1 MPDSSPVVRRCPL
14 CRVDVSVPGD
24 FVDPRCPSCDAPLVA
39 SLATPDESSETLLEV
54 RKDSALEVAIPSDSR
69 SSRAEDATLR
79 DIPLDRPSGSEERR
93 ATGAAATRR
102 PAEDESLLDTATFP
116 GQMEPGEERIVG
128 NYRLVRILGKGGM
141 GIVYEA
147 VHRELART
155 VALKVMSIRDAG
167 VEEIERFKREARAA
181 AKLRHPNIVP
191 ILDVGEHE
199 GQHFFTMDLVR
210 GQTLTALARSHQL
223 TPGQSAEILAK
234 VSRAI
239 HHAHEAGVI
248 HRDLKPSNILLDE
261 QGEPHVMDFGLAKDL
276 SDVSGLTLT
285 GVAMGSPPYMPPEQ
299 ARGEFRQVDA
309 VSDVYGLG
317 ASLYECLAGRAP
329 FTGKSLYDIIAK
341 VLVEDPA
348 PPSQLRP
355 DVPYDLETICLKALE
370 KEKWRR
376 YPSAL
381 DLALDLDRYS
391 QGASIRARR
400 QGLTTKV
407 GRYLVRNRSV
417 IVAVLLPLALA
428 AALATYAF
436 GQGASLDEPEPDAPL
451 AAPKLGPV
459 ADAARLC
466 GTLQLD
472 PALTRVCGAL
482 PELPRADA
490 VSARIAALPAAQG
503 PGPLQQALLAAQAGG
518 SEALG
523 GEELAALL
531 ASLGRAPPHDISVN
545 DLAATVSELFQP
557 DDPWAAWLRQLVL
570 ALRARETRE
579 EEARVEAW
587 RAAFSGPPT
596 PFDLPLLS
604 ALAARRSESA
614 DRRFA
619 AARDALT
626 ATATPQRALPDAP
639 PSLTQDKRGRIVVA
653 APAGS
658 AGWTYPP
665 FALPGEKLTRPIL
678 RSRFGELGPPS
689 PPLLAPDGRSLVVG
703 WLRFVVR
710 LRIRDGAVLARR
722 RLPGL
727 VLGVDHAPGGGVS
740 VRVALG
746 AESEAS
752 SVLAFD
758 LQGELQGGRDP
769 QAWRDQLRREA
780 VARLPEFETLIALER
795 LRPGAEEPAPEE
807 GAPPPRSE
815 LRYIELRP
823 DPAEVLDLGL
833 QQGPPRAGAQVVLAS
848 EGLSPEELEPSRI
861 SGVSKPLFAGAQG
874 HLLYGLRTADPFPPQ
889 RRRKRNTP
897 FYVGRT
903 DLALWFDP
911 IQRRGVS
918 YRPTRRPEE
927 AEWKAILARCDAF
940 VASEEGSPNPWLL
953 AFQAA
958 ARERLGDPDP
968 LLAGRAA
975 LSAGLDPR
983 GRVELA
989 CFLDAHGYEQAADQ
1003 GLELALVERWEQGP
1017 FLPEWAGW
1025 GELDPGRRLADW
1037 ADRCGHYQQRWE
1049 RADQLAR
1056 WRDAFAPNLR
1066 DGRWAREALRLA
1078 GRQRSEVESA
1088 APALPAA
1095 LAQQRPRKGLAGL
1108 NVLNLAR
1115 ADHAIRL
1122 QPIFVGVVIGVL
1134 LLLLLRYRRH
1144 SIRDLGRLGFLS
1156 AWARLKLWWESPT
1169 VRAHYALP
1177 AYLTLPDKVA
1187 LIVVYV
1193 VFLLLFALQEAS
1205 VQVVLLAD
1213 RPAAREMLSGDLSSG
1228 TSERHLIAK
1237 SPSREAIY
1245 ALAWVRRARGEE
1257 LGDLEHVLLKLGV
1270 TSARHYL
1277 LWAESQPGQRRAKAL
1292 GRVEA
1297 SAELEPYLELA
1308 RARGEQD
1315 AAKIDAA
1322 EAKLAALDPAWA
1334 GYLWARQR
1342 LAQAKRPALPPL
1354 PAAPPPTSRDRDRLL
1369 FATEQWSR
1377 VLPYKLMLNVLGLKP
1392 TEGWEDT
1399 LDRFQLQHDT
1409 TLAMARYHNEFL
1421 FAVPVGLLLLV
1432 ALLFVSSPHRF
1443 EPLESDLK
1451 PPPTI
1456 RLLRLLFPGVAQL
1469 QHQRTLRGV
1478 LLLLPFVYFAM
1489 QVLGGITSKLM
1500 LAVGQSFFGS
1510 LVTSLE
1516 LAQLTGEAASAL
1528 PIVRQFHL
1536 LEMALVL
1543 GFLYA
1548 AHWLDLALAQHKS
1561 YESPDEEEG
1570 RPEPRRR
1577 EPEFIIPL
1585 DSEAAIAS
1593 EIPRSSGT
1601 APGPF
1606 DATEAGRAA
1615 TPRAPDTRPRRARA
1629 VEGDSDE
1636 LPLLPDLS
1644 DSDDD
1649 EDDDHGFA
1657 ATETSLPI
1665 LPELSDSDE
1674 GEPGPFDRTERD
1686 LPAPPVE
1693 RTELDLRP
1701 RPDPSRGDPSRGQ
1714 DNA

>member
-54 RKDSALEVAIPSDSR
+54 RRDSALEVRVPSDSR
-69 SSRAEDATLR
+69 HARAEDATLR
-79 DIPLDRPSGSEERR
+79 DLPASPPPSGGAERR
-93 ATGAAATRR
+93 ASGVAPTRGR
-102 PAEDESLLDTATFP
+102 AEEGSLIDTATFP
-116 GQMEPGEERIVG
+116 GQLEPGEERIVG

-147 VHRELART
+147 VHRQLART

-167 VEEIERFKREARAA
+167 VEELERFKREARAA

-223 TPGQSAEILAK
+223 TPSQSAEILAK

-248 HRDLKPSNILLDE
+248 HRDLKPSNILVDE

-309 VSDVYGLG
+309 ISDVYGLG

-341 VLVEDPA
+341 VLVEDPT
-348 PPSQLRP
+348 PPSQVKAE
-355 DVPYDLETICLKALE
+355 VPYDLETICLKSLE

-381 DLALDLDRYS
+381 DLARDLDRFT

-436 GQGASLDEPEPDAPL
+436 GQGASLDDPPPDA
-451 AAPKLGPV
+451 AAQRPELGPV
-459 ADAARLC
+459 AEAARLS

-472 PALTRVCGAL
+472 PALKRVCAAL
-482 PELPRADA
+482 PALPRADA

-523 GEELAALL
+523 AEELAQLL
-531 ASLGRAPPHDISVN
+531 ASLGRAPPHDISARE
-545 DLAATVSELFQP
+545 LAEVVSELFQP

-570 ALRARETRE
+570 ALRARETRAE
-579 EEARVEAW
+579 EPRLEAW
-587 RAAFSGPPT
+587 REAFTGPPT

-604 ALAARRSESA
+604 ALAARRSEPA
-614 DRRFA
+614 DQRFS

-626 ATATPQRALPDAP
+626 APATPQRALPDAP

-653 APAGS
+653 APAG
-658 AGWTYPP
+658 AGGWTYPP
-665 FALPGEKLTRPIL
+665 FALPGEPAGRPQL
-678 RSRFGELGPPS
+678 RSRFGEVAPPS

-710 LRIRDGAVLARR
+710 LRVRDGAILARR

-727 VLGVDHAPGGGVS
+727 VRGVDPAPAGGVR
-740 VRVALG
+740 VRVGIGGDQEREVRLEADLG
-746 AESEAS
+746 G
-752 SVLAFD
+752 D
-758 LQGELQGGRDP
+758 LGGERDP

-780 VARLPEFETLIALER
+780 VAHLPEFETLITLER
-795 LRPGAEEPAPEE
+795 LRPGPAEEAPPGTEQ
-807 GAPPPRSE
+807 APPPPPAE

-833 QQGPPRAGAQVVLAS
+833 RQAAPQAGAQVLLAS
-848 EGLSPEELEPSRI
+848 EGLSPAELEQARI
-861 SGVSKPLFAGAQG
+861 AQVRKPLFSGAQG
-874 HLLYGLRTADPFPPQ
+874 RLLYGLRTADPFPP
-889 RRRKRNTP
+889 RRGRKRKTP
-897 FYVGRT
+897 YYVGRT

-911 IQRRGVS
+911 VQRRGVS
-918 YRPTRRPEE
+918 YRPTRRPEP
-927 AEWKAILARCDAF
+927 AEWTALASRCQER
-940 VASEEGSPNPWLL
+940 VAQEEGSPNPWLL
-953 AFQAA
+953 AFLAA
-958 ARERLGDPDP
+958 ARARLEQPDRA
-968 LLAGRAA
+968 LAGRAA

-983 GRVELA
+983 ARVELG
-989 CFLDAHGYEQAADQ
+989 CYLDAHGYEAAADQ
-1003 GLELALVERWEQGP
+1003 AYELALVERWERGP
-1017 FLPEWAGW
+1017 FVPGWAGW
-1025 GELDPGRRLADW
+1025 GQLDPGRRLADW
-1037 ADRCGHYQQRWE
+1037 ADRCGFYQGRWE
-1049 RADQLAR
+1049 RADELAR

-1066 DGRWAREALRLA
+1066 DGRWGREALRLA
-1078 GRQRSEVESA
+1078 GRRRGAVECA

-1095 LAQQRPRKGLAGL
+1095 LAQRRPRKGLAGL
-1108 NVLNLAR
+1108 NALNLAR

-1134 LLLLLRYRRH
+1134 VLLLLRYRRH
-1144 SIRDLGRLGFLS
+1144 SLRDLGRLGFLTP
-1156 AWARLKLWWESPT
+1156 WARLKLWWESPT

-1187 LIVVYV
+1187 LIVVYL

-1213 RPAAREMLSGDLSSG
+1213 RPAAREMLSGELASQA
-1228 TSERHLIAK
+1228 TSRHLVAK

-1245 ALAWVRRARGEE
+1245 TLAWSRRARGEE

-1277 LWAESQPGQRRAKAL
+1277 LWAESQAGARGAKAL
-1292 GRVEA
+1292 GRVDPDP
-1297 SAELEPYLELA
+1297 ELAPYLALA
-1308 RARGEQD
+1308 KARSAQD
-1315 AAKIDAA
+1315 AARIDAA
-1322 EAKLAALDPAWA
+1322 EAALADLDPAWA
-1334 GYLWARQR
+1334 GFLWARQR
-1342 LAQAKRPALPPL
+1342 VAQAKRPALPPL
-1354 PAAPPPTSRDRDRLL
+1354 PAAPPPTLRDRDRLL
-1369 FATEQWSR
+1369 FSTEQWSR

-1399 LDRFQLQHDT
+1399 LDQFQLQHDT
-1409 TLAMARYHNEFL
+1409 TLALARYHNEFL

-1432 ALLFVSSPHRF
+1432 ALLFVRSPHRF
-1443 EPLESDLK
+1443 EPLESDLS

-1489 QVLGGITSKLM
+1489 QVLGGITSHLM

-1548 AHWLDLALAQHKS
+1548 VHWLDLALAQHKS
-1561 YESPDEEEG
+1561 YQAPEES
-1570 RPEPRRR
+1570 RHEPRRR

-1593 EIPRSSGT
+1593 EIPRSGGA

-1606 DATEAGRAA
+1606 DATEAGRG
-1615 TPRAPDTRPRRARA
+1615 PETRPVRARA
-1629 VEGDSDE
+1629 VEGESDE

-1644 DSDDD
+1644 DSDD
-1649 EDDDHGFA
+1649 
-1657 ATETSLPI
+1657 
-1665 LPELSDSDE
+1665 
-1674 GEPGPFDRTERD
+1674 GEPGPFDRTETELPILPDLSDSDDGEPGPFERTERD
-1686 LPAPPVE
+1686 LAPPPAE

-1701 RPDPSRGDPSRGQ
+1701 RRDPSRDEES
-1714 DNA
+1714 A